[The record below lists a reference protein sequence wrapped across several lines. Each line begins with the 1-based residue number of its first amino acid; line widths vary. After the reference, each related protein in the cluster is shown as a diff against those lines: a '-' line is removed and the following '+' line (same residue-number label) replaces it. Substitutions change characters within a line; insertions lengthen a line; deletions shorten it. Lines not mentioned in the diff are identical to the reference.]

1 MNRVSEGEV
10 IQLLNIHD
18 TTLDE
23 ARYFDV
29 IERKTGVLF
38 EAAARMAS
46 VVAGASKEV
55 EDKMAEYAFVLAE
68 PSKLLMTCSTTQALR
83 TISARIWAPT
93 FAKEK

>member
-1 MNRVSEGEV
+1 MYSRCLQLMVRTQNLRICEIVAGAVNRVSEGEV

-18 TTLDE
+18 TTLDK

-46 VVAGASKEV
+46 VVAGSLKR
-55 EDKMAEYAFVLAE
+55 
-68 PSKLLMTCSTTQALR
+68 SRRQNG
-83 TISARIWAPT
+83 
-93 FAKEK
+93 